1 MLRLKGERDSDE
13 RDEITREDIF
23 AADETIGPDPEVY
36 RDVDPGP
43 TWTPPF
49 RGLAVAA
56 GTFVPTFLLIFFGL
70 PYVLGS
76 ATPARTPTTPGSG
89 PLASLGAGAG
99 SSPKPSGS
107 EVLRG
112 DTRSDPATR
121 GLGSWLF
128 SGPPPAGEP
137 KIEPPRTESPT
148 IDSPPMD
155 SPRIDSPRMDSKIEE
170 PAPAVVPDPS
180 PALPPRPGQAEP
192 SPAPRPRAPEAP
204 RRAATPPAPTE
215 ARGPEP
221 RPVPEPR
228 RVASE
233 SREWTPA
240 AAFTDRAAAGRL
252 ASSIEKQG
260 YPVEIRQD
268 GSSSRPWVVWIGAQP
283 SGGSRRR

>member
-1 MLRLKGERDSDE
+1 MLRLKGEREGDE

-23 AADETIGPDPEVY
+23 AADETIGLDPEVY

-89 PLASLGAGAG
+89 PLASLGADAG
-99 SSPKPSGS
+99 SSPKPSAS

-128 SGPPPAGEP
+128 SGPPPADEP
-137 KIEPPRTESPT
+137 KIEPPRTE
-148 IDSPPMD
+148 

-170 PAPAVVPDPS
+170 PAPAVAPDPS

-192 SPAPRPRAPEAP
+192 SPAPEPRAPEAP

-215 ARGPEP
+215 TQGPEP

-228 RVASE
+228 RVARE